1 MAAPGSDQCQ
11 QDLDQALSLCQSL
24 GVPIADGK
32 TDGPSTSITYLGFEL
47 DTIALELRLPE
58 EKLLQLRQRLTFWR
72 QRRSATK
79 REVLSLIGSQQHC
92 CQAIVHGR
100 PFLRCLIDRAS
111 SVEQLYHFVNLSPWE
126 QDDIS
131 WWGGLLST

>member
-47 DTIALELRLPE
+47 DTIALELRLPK

-79 REVLSLIGSQQHC
+79 REVLSLTGSLQHC

-100 PFLRCLIDRAS
+100 PFLRCLID
-111 SVEQLYHFVNLSPWE
+111 
-126 QDDIS
+126 
-131 WWGGLLST
+131 